1 LGGIDVHYAA
11 RLCSAAHGGQVLLS
25 ATTRALV
32 PEAEVDDLGEH
43 AVKDFPSP
51 RPLYH
56 LVVRGR
62 HRDQF
67 PPTRTLAESHTN
79 LPSTSTPLVGRDAEL
94 ADLVKR
100 LTSADERLVTLIGPG
115 GSGKT
120 RLAIA
125 AGGEL
130 LERFAGGAFLVA
142 LAPVTDS
149 AAVPVAIAEA
159 LSAPRQTELGPVRA
173 IIEHLRTREILLV
186 LDNFEHI
193 RDAVPLVGE
202 LLTAAPGLRILAT
215 SQAPLRLSAETV
227 VPLEPLGLPT
237 EGETDAD
244 ALAETPAIALF
255 LNRARAADP
264 SFSVT
269 EANAGALAEL
279 CRRLDGLPLALE
291 LAAARVRLAGVD
303 GLLAALSRGVD
314 ALGRGHRELP
324 ERQRG
329 LRAALDWTVSLL
341 DEEQRELFMGLTVFA
356 SAWTLEQAEQLFGA
370 SVDVWEAMASLLDL
384 SLVQTRGDGRLTM
397 TERVRRHAQELLT
410 ESGRENELRS
420 GHAELVAS
428 MLEHLNVETT
438 LDIAATIAG
447 TRDALDEIDLAV
459 SWTREHAPPL
469 YRSLLASAGPP
480 LYFVARLPGLA
491 PEITRLARGDPRSDA
506 LSGRLM
512 VSQGMIDCLAGD
524 MTEAVRWTGEGVEL
538 LHEYGSVEAQLSA
551 MSIHAHMLTLDWRGP
566 DARAVIAEALEL
578 ASGLPDQRL
587 RDQLEGTIAFA
598 AVVEENW
605 EEAEMRLQEIMAR
618 PERTDF
624 AAKAAPSYLADVAFG
639 RGDFETALGR
649 CLHALDGQIAISDLN
664 NVVLQL
670 VGITASLTGLH
681 RDEEAARLIGA
692 MERLADEI
700 GMPRATISQTG
711 AHGEPFRVLPE
722 RLGAARYDRLR
733 DEGRRLDL
741 DQTVA
746 LAHELAGVPAS

>member
-1 LGGIDVHYAA
+1 M
-11 RLCSAAHGGQVLLS
+11 
-25 ATTRALV
+25 
-32 PEAEVDDLGEH
+32 
-43 AVKDFPSP
+43 
-51 RPLYH
+51 
-56 LVVRGR
+56 
-62 HRDQF
+62 
-67 PPTRTLAESHTN
+67 
-79 LPSTSTPLVGRDAEL
+79 TS
-94 ADLVKR
+94 
-100 LTSADERLVTLIGPG
+100 
-115 GSGKT
+115 
-120 RLAIA
+120 
-125 AGGEL
+125 
-130 LERFAGGAFLVA
+130 
-142 LAPVTDS
+142 S
-149 AAVPVAIAEA
+149 AAVPAAIAEA
-159 LSAPRQTELGPVRA
+159 LSVPRQTELGPVRA
-173 IIEHLRTREILLV
+173 ITEHLQTREILLV
-186 LDNFEHI
+186 LDNLEHI
-193 RDAVPLVGE
+193 RDAGPLLGE
-202 LLTAAPGLRILAT
+202 LLTAAPGLRILTT

-244 ALAETPAIALF
+244 AMAETPAIALF

-291 LAAARVRLAGVD
+291 LAAARVRMAGVD

-341 DEEQRELFMGLTVFA
+341 DEEQRELFIGLAVFA

-410 ESGRENELRS
+410 ESGRESELRS
-420 GHAELVAS
+420 GHAELVAA

-438 LDIAATIAG
+438 LDMAATIAR
-447 TRDALDEIDLAV
+447 TRDALDEIDLAI

-469 YRSLLASAGPP
+469 YRSLLASAGRP
-480 LYFVARLPGLA
+480 LYFVGRLPGLA
-491 PEITRLARGDPRSDA
+491 PEITRLAREDPRSDA

-512 VSQGMIDCLAGD
+512 VSQAMVDCLSGD
-524 MTEAVRWTGEGVEL
+524 MNEVVQWTGEGVEL
-538 LHEYGSVEAQLSA
+538 LREYGSVDAQLSA
-551 MSIHAHMLTLDWRGP
+551 MSIHAHMLTLNWRGS

-578 ASGLPDQRL
+578 ARGLPDQRV
-587 RDQLEGTIAFA
+587 RDQLEATTAFA
-598 AVVEENW
+598 AVVEGNW
-605 EEAEMRLQEIMAR
+605 EEAELRLQEIMAR

-624 AAKAAPSYLADVAFG
+624 AAKAAPSYLADVALG
-639 RGDFETALGR
+639 RGDFESALGR
-649 CLHALDGQIAISDLN
+649 YLYALDGQIAICDLN

-670 VGITASLTGLH
+670 AGITASLTALH
-681 RDEEAARLIGA
+681 RDEEAARLTGA
-692 MERLADEI
+692 TQRLADEI
-700 GMPRATISQTG
+700 GMARATISQTG
-711 AHGEPFRVLPE
+711 PYGEPLRALPQ
-722 RLGAARYDRLR
+722 RLGPARYDRLR
-733 DEGRRLDL
+733 AEGRRLDL